1 MQHEMQHETGKNCG
15 YAFAAALPAAPGL
28 LTAKRGLPAAP
39 GLPAAKRGLP
49 AAKRFG
55 QAAKLRKGEK
65 MRASPLDARALLC

>member
-1 MQHEMQHETGKNCG
+1 MQHETGKNCG

-28 LTAKRGLPAAP
+28 LTTKR